1 VNQEREAALRS
12 FRQQYVERG
21 AVMIWKMPAFFAED
35 AEIDRLF
42 GIARK
47 HAGLVL
53 DLRGN
58 SGGRVDTLTR
68 MIGNLFDHDVT
79 VATRAA
85 RADQK
90 KIVAQ
95 ERAGVTPDETTL
107 PSAQDLA
114 AGRDPVLSHAVHLAG
129 ADLDPVAAGKLFPF
143 EWPVR

>member
-1 VNQEREAALRS
+1 MNQEREAALRS

-53 DLRGN
+53 DLLGN

-85 RADQK
+85 PRIRRRSSPRSARASRRTK
-90 KIVAQ
+90 
-95 ERAGVTPDETTL
+95 
-107 PSAQDLA
+107 
-114 AGRDPVLSHAVHLAG
+114 
-129 ADLDPVAAGKLFPF
+129 
-143 EWPVR
+143 